1 MAGKKKTPNAQYAF
15 IGLIVALIA
24 CVATGLIGSANVLI
38 GIGMF
43 TLAAAQQE
51 TLTLILQ
58 ISIAL
63 LVIGLAV
70 YAILVPDT
78 IRRFLTGRQARYG
91 SNSLI
96 LTLAFVGILIAANYL
111 VFNNPGLLG
120 EPWDLTEDKSNTLAP
135 ETLDVL
141 NKLPEKV
148 TATAFYTDSI
158 NPVDA
163 QELLLKF
170 KANSNG
176 KFDYSFVNP
185 DLDPI
190 AAREAGVTGDG
201 KILLQMGDT
210 KEIASFASETEL
222 IRTIIRLISP
232 EARTVYFL
240 EGHGEPSIDALGGDL
255 SYSIAKSTLESK
267 NYTVGALNLLSTN
280 NIPDDAL
287 AIIIAGPMKP
297 VSQQEVNL
305 LKEYVNN
312 GGGLVVM
319 QDPRF
324 FTEFG
329 DAADPLAQYLTNDW
343 GITLNEDIVIDLV
356 NTQNPFQ
363 AVSSQYNSHPITA
376 NLSDRYIVILPQ
388 ARSVSVTAQIEN
400 IFPTPLISTTD
411 QSWSE
416 TQLFASETPEF
427 DPEFDTQ
434 GPLSLAVAAENTTT
448 NSRVVVFGNSL
459 FATDDIFDSYG
470 NGNMFVNSVDWAAEQ
485 DDLLDISTRPTTDR
499 TFLPPAQI
507 GFIILALVSV
517 VVIPG
522 LVVVS
527 GITSW
532 IARRKRG

>member
-1 MAGKKKTPNAQYAF
+1 MAGKKKNPNAQYAL
-15 IGLIVALIA
+15 IGLIVALVA
-24 CVATGLIGSANVLI
+24 CVATGLLGSANVLI
-38 GIGMF
+38 GLGMF
-43 TLAAAQQE
+43 ALEASQQDTLN
-51 TLTLILQ
+51 LILQ
-58 ISIAL
+58 ISLAL

-70 YAILVPDT
+70 YAILAPDT

-96 LTLAFVGILIAANYL
+96 LTLAVVGILFAANYL

-120 EPWDLTEDKSNTLAP
+120 EPWDLTEDKSNTLTS

-141 NKLPEKV
+141 DRLPEKV

-158 NPVDA
+158 SPVEA

-201 KILLQMGDT
+201 KILLQMGET
-210 KEIASFASETEL
+210 KEVASFASETEL
-222 IRTIIRLISP
+222 VRTIIRLISP

-240 EGHGEPSIDALGGDL
+240 QGHGEPGIDSFSSDV

-280 NIPDDAL
+280 SIPEDAL

-305 LKEYVNN
+305 LKEYVKN

-329 DAADPLAQYLTNDW
+329 DAADPLAQYLTDDW
-343 GITLNEDIVIDLV
+343 GVTLNEDIVIDLI

-388 ARSVSVTAQIEN
+388 ARSVSITAQIEN
-400 IFPTPLISTTD
+400 IFPTPLISTTE
-411 QSWSE
+411 QSWGE

-427 DPEFDTQ
+427 DAEFDTL
-434 GPLSLAVAAENTTT
+434 GPLNLAVAAENTVDK
-448 NSRVVVFGNSL
+448 SRVVVFGNSL
-459 FATDDIFDSYG
+459 FATDEVFDAYG
-470 NGNMFVNSVDWAAEQ
+470 NGNMFINAVDWAAEQ
-485 DDLLDISTRPTTDR
+485 DDLLDISTRPTTER
-499 TFLPPAQI
+499 VFLPPAQI
-507 GFIILALVSV
+507 GFIILALISV

-527 GITSW
+527 GISSW